1 VRRLLA
7 PRDARLLLGG
17 QAVSLFGDWALLL
30 VLGIWAKEL
39 TGSNAAAGL
48 VFFVFAAGRLT
59 APLGGLLADR
69 MSRRRLMI
77 GADLFNAG
85 AVLLLLLVHGEQ
97 QLWLLYLVTALY
109 ALGGTAFE
117 SARSALL
124 RLVYPEELLGEANAL
139 LQTVT
144 QGLRLVAPLA
154 GAGLFAVVGGGAVA
168 VLDAATFLV
177 SAAAL
182 AAMRVREPAAQPRVR
197 VSGRRYFLVEISAGA
212 RHVWRTDALRR
223 MMIGAAVAMLV
234 VGFSETLVFAVIE
247 AIDRPP
253 TFLGVAEAL
262 QGAGSIA
269 GGITAAAL
277 LRRLGDLRLTGA
289 GLAMFAAGDGFWLV
303 PRLPFVL
310 AGFFV
315 AGVGITWAIVA
326 FMTALQL
333 RTPLA
338 IQGRVSAAA
347 DVALTVPQ
355 TGSIALGAALSSV
368 LDYRV
373 LLVLMCVVIVLSA
386 LYLGASRVD
395 EEQAAAPERVAA

>member
-7 PRDARLLLGG
+7 QRDARLLLGG

-39 TGSNAAAGL
+39 TGSNASAGL
-48 VFFVFAAGRLT
+48 VFFVFAAGRLA

-69 MSRRRLMI
+69 VSKRRLMI
-77 GADLFNAG
+77 AADLFNAC
-85 AVLLLLLVHGEQ
+85 AVLLLLLVHGEE

-124 RLVYPEELLGEANAL
+124 RVLYPDELLGEANAL
-139 LQTVT
+139 LHTVA

-154 GAGLFAVVGGGAVA
+154 GAGLFAGFGGGTVA
-168 VLDAATFLV
+168 VLDAVTFLV

-182 AAMRVREPAAQPRVR
+182 AAMRVREPAPEPQEHH
-197 VSGRRYFLVEISAGA
+197 FLVEVSAGV
-212 RHVWRTDALRR
+212 RHVWRTEALRR

-234 VGFSETLVFAVIE
+234 IGFAETVVFAVMD
-247 AIDRPP
+247 AVHRPP

-262 QGAGSIA
+262 QGGGSIA
-269 GGITAAAL
+269 GGLTAAAL
-277 LRRLGDLRLTGA
+277 LRRLGDLRLTGT
-289 GLAMFAAGDGFWLV
+289 GLATFALGDGLFLV
-303 PRLPFVL
+303 PSLQFVL
-310 AGFFV
+310 AGFFI
-315 AGVGITWAIVA
+315 AGVGAMWAIVA
-326 FMTALQL
+326 FRTGLQL

-347 DVALTVPQ
+347 DVGLTVPQ
-355 TGSIALGAALSSV
+355 TTSIALGAALSTV

-373 LLVLMCVVIVLSA
+373 LLVLMSVVTGLSA
-386 LYLGASRVD
+386 LYLAASRTG